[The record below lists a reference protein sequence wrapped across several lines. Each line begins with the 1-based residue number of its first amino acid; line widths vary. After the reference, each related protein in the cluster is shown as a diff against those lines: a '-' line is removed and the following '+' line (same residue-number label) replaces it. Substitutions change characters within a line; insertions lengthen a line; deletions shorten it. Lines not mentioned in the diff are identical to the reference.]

1 MYIHIILILY
11 FFPFALLCCIFTHL
25 QMLISYIMLLNLVSF
40 IMTYLFCVCIYEPKC
55 SYIMIY
61 MNMFIYVYLYPDVDI
76 LQIIYG
82 ILILCI
88 QTIYGK
94 LKLSMEC
101 LYFVH
106 IYYIWND
113 TYK

>member
-1 MYIHIILILY
+1 
-11 FFPFALLCCIFTHL
+11 
-25 QMLISYIMLLNLVSF
+25 MLISYIMLLNLVSF
-40 IMTYLFCVCIYEPKC
+40 IMITYLFCVCIYEPKC